1 MEGKRKLV
9 TTYNDDD
16 GGGRC
21 TGFGDAGITLQGET
35 VVGVIH
41 FGDHGHVGF
50 VGGTDKVGGGQ
61 RPHDAHEHRRYKL
74 HDGLM
79 TPSSTSSIGC
89 WLLVA
94 AFDTQIKTEKKRI
107 LVVDLKSKL
116 K

>member
-50 VGGTDKVGGGQ
+50 VGGTDQSQ
-61 RPHDAHEHRRYKL
+61 RTHDARKHRRRNKL
-74 HDGLM
+74 HGSKQIL
-79 TPSSTSSIGC
+79 SSASSIALENTQDQNLEEMIFSC
-89 WLLVA
+89 RPKNWL
-94 AFDTQIKTEKKRI
+94 
-107 LVVDLKSKL
+107 
-116 K
+116 